1 MCLALKKLI
10 ISFLML
16 VIFFSLSSNSAY
28 SASIPQNNKKAVLV
42 IIDRV
47 NLNDYLKNNAKNI
60 QKLIN
65 DGAIGLM
72 NTQTANDYIQSSAYL
87 TIGTG
92 TRASTAGDFSSISL
106 NSFENYLYGNAESLY
121 RLNTGLTP
129 GNNDILNI
137 GISKLIE
144 ASKKENYQITPGL
157 LGQIL
162 KENNIPVYVFGNADS
177 KDENGTIYK
186 RYAALIAMDKN
197 GVSHGD
203 VSGDILKKDNNSP
216 FFIKTDY
223 DKLYEN
229 YKKIEKSGG
238 LFIFDTGDTSRVND
252 FSSYTSS
259 DVTSRLKK
267 NAIID
272 ADNFIGN
279 IVKSLDL
286 SKDILIIATPF
297 PSRNDIKTN
306 NLITPLIIDGPNYH
320 GLTTSQT
327 TKRGGIIVNTD
338 IAPTILSYFNLKLPV
353 EMLGHPI
360 SSINSAN
367 KLNYLN
373 NLDTAIVSTHNAR
386 PIVLK
391 SYVIFLIIV
400 LILYLAMF
408 FLKIEILRYIK
419 PIILGIMS
427 VPFVLLIL
435 PLFGTQSIYVD
446 FTIIIS
452 ITIAF
457 VSLLKISV
465 KNELDIFMI
474 ISLLTS
480 FAIALDIFT
489 GSHLMKDSIL
499 GYDAI
504 AGARFYGIGNE
515 YMGVLIGSTIMG
527 IMTLIQKY
535 DSKYVK
541 VLSITIFI
549 AVFMLMILP
558 GYGAKIGGFI
568 TGFMAFGVTILMMLG
583 VKINH
588 KNLTLLFISMTF
600 LLFLMFIASMFIGTE
615 THMAQTAIIVKYG
628 GIQSL
633 FDIFNR
639 KLNMELTLIRYTIW
653 SWVLIISIIS
663 LFIFSYK
670 PTGILKNI
678 FKKYEY
684 IYYGFFGST
693 IGMLFALAFNDAG
706 IVAAATLSIYAIP
719 PILILLQNEMHK

>member
-1 MCLALKKLI
+1 
-10 ISFLML
+10 ML

-65 DGAIGLM
+65 EGAIGLM

-400 LILYLAMF
+400 LILYLTMF

-427 VPFVLLIL
+427 VPLILLIL

-446 FTIIIS
+446 FILIIS

-541 VLSITIFI
+541 LLSIAVFI

-588 KNLTLLFISMTF
+588 RNLTLLFISMTF

-684 IYYGFFGST
+684 IYYGFFGSI

>member
-1 MCLALKKLI
+1 MKKLI

-92 TRASTAGDFSSISL
+92 TRASTSGDFSSISL

-177 KDENGTIYK
+177 KDENGTVYK

-252 FSSYTSS
+252 FSRYTSS

-297 PSRNDIKTN
+297 PSRNDITSN

-320 GLTTSQT
+320 GLTISKT
-327 TKRGGIIVNTD
+327 TKREGIIVNTD

-360 SSINSAN
+360 SSINSSN

-373 NLDTAIVSTHNAR
+373 NLDTTIVSTHNAR

-400 LILYLAMF
+400 LILYLTMF
-408 FLKIEILRYIK
+408 FLKIEILRFIK

-427 VPFVLLIL
+427 VPLILLIL

-446 FTIIIS
+446 FILIIS

-541 VLSITIFI
+541 VLSIAVFI

-588 KNLTLLFISMTF
+588 KNLTLLFISMTV

-719 PILILLQNEMHK
+719 PILILLQNEMYK

>member
-1 MCLALKKLI
+1 
-10 ISFLML
+10 ML